1 MYVGAYIALLTSPI
15 IACAKER
22 KIFYLNCQRALQ
34 HLLRYSFIIAS
45 TAMRVNLFFNLSS
58 NSKLLFFVA
67 MCLL

>member
-1 MYVGAYIALLTSPI
+1 MYVGAYIALLTAYYRLAPK
-15 IACAKER
+15 A
-22 KIFYLNCQRALQ
+22 KIFCLNCQRALQ
-34 HLLRYSFIIAS
+34 HLLRYSFIIVS